1 MQRLHLSH
9 VINYVDLYLQNCQH
23 GAWAEWGIANHFNEI
38 SFQVPATTYY
48 QMNTDKCTLTAHKEQ
63 IDRKLALVC

>member
-38 SFQVPATTYY
+38 SFQVPAQHIIKWTQT
-48 QMNTDKCTLTAHKEQ
+48 NAPKLLTKEQ
-63 IDRKLALVC
+63 IDCKLALVC